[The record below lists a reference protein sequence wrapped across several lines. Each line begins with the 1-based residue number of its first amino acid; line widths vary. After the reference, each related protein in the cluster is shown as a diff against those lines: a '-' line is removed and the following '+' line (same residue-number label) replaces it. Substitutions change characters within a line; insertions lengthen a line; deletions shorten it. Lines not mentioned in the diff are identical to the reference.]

1 MVLQPGRQGT
11 DEPHSTRISA
21 KKDVHKV
28 KEGQEERNEAL
39 K

>member
-1 MVLQPGRQGT
+1 MVLQPGREGT
-11 DEPHSTRISA
+11 DEPHGTRINA